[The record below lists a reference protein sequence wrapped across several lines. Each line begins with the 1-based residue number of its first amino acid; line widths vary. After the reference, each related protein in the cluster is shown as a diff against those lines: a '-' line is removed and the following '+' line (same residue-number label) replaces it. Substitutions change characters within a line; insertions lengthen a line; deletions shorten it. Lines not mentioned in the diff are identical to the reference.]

1 MLMNKLLHCMF
12 TPIYDLNV
20 WWLFNL
26 NCTFLYHIILTNI
39 GTPNT
44 CQTNKLV
51 VKFCQSPLWL
61 LTVASFHVLYNF
73 MERFSFKT
81 LVVGNF
87 KWERNV
93 RINGIE
99 MVANQNKNIEVV
111 CNYLRLVWLL
121 YPPLIYIKKLTKL
134 FSIECM
140 QR

>member
-1 MLMNKLLHCMF
+1 
-12 TPIYDLNV
+12 
-20 WWLFNL
+20 
-26 NCTFLYHIILTNI
+26 
-39 GTPNT
+39 
-44 CQTNKLV
+44 
-51 VKFCQSPLWL
+51 
-61 LTVASFHVLYNF
+61 